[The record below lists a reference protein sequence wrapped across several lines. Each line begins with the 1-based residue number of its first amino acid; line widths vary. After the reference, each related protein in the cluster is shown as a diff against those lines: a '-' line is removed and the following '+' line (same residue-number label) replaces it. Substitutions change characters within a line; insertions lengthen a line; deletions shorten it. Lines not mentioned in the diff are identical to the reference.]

1 VLRNHRIAVII
12 PALNEEDGIVKV
24 LEAIPGWV
32 DDLIVVDNGSTDATA
47 SISRSKG
54 ARVIDEPRRGYGAA
68 CLAGIETL
76 ENPDVVVFLDADFS
90 DHPEEMASLVDPI
103 IDDEADLVIGAR
115 VPQRREPGAL
125 TIQSRFGNWLA
136 CHLVALFWGIRYTD
150 LGPFRAIRFVSLEAL
165 EMRDTDYGWTV
176 EMQIKAAKIGLR
188 ALEVPVSYRRRI
200 GRSKISGTIRGTL
213 GAGVKILR
221 VIFRHGIMKTKSR
234 RTSG

>member
-150 LGPFRAIRFVSLEAL
+150 LGPFRAIRFVSL
-165 EMRDTDYGWTV
+165 
-176 EMQIKAAKIGLR
+176 KIGLR